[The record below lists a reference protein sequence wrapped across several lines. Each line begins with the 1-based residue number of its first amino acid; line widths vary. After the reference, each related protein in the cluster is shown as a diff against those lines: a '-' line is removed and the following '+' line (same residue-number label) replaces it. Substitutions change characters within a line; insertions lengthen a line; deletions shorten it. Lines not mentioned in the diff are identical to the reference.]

1 VIQDVCKG
9 IFFGLVFGGGSFGE
23 GTPDFRGKKL
33 IEGVVTTLLELYF
46 WNYTFETTLYV

>member
-1 VIQDVCKG
+1 MLEEVIPDFCKG

-33 IEGVVTTLLELYF
+33 NEGIVTTLLELHF
-46 WNYTFETTLYV
+46 